1 VPDPAPPPVPDP
13 APPAAPDPA
22 PPAAP
27 DPAPSLTQT
36 VDPARRRLAD
46 ATRVLVD
53 AVTRVREAD
62 PDPVA
67 LDAAT
72 AAVQA
77 ATAALT
83 AADTLRTGPRPAI
96 PGAYHRY
103 LPSSLLVGTAH
114 PLAPVGTPVFADGV
128 LTVRVRFGAT
138 YEGPPG
144 FVHGGIVALAFD
156 ELFGMCNVC
165 HGQGGLTGRLT
176 VRYRA
181 PTPLHQDLTMT
192 AWLAS
197 REGRR
202 SQVRGALHAG
212 EVCTA
217 EAEGLF
223 VRPRPETR
231 AAYFGGA
238 RPDA

>member
-1 VPDPAPPPVPDP
+1 VSAPSDR
-13 APPAAPDPA
+13 APSDRAPSDR
-22 PPAAP
+22 
-27 DPAPSLTQT
+27 APSLTQS
-36 VDPARRRLAD
+36 VDPDRRRLAD
-46 ATRVLVD
+46 ATRALVD
-53 AVTRVREAD
+53 AVTRVRDDAD
-62 PDPVA
+62 PEA
-67 LDAAT
+67 LARAT
-72 AAVQA
+72 AAVEA
-77 ATAALT
+77 ATAGLAGPGV
-83 AADTLRTGPRPAI
+83 LREGNRSAVPR
-96 PGAYHRY
+96 AYHHY
-103 LPSSLLVGTAH
+103 LPSSLLVGQAH
-114 PLAPVGTPVFADGV
+114 PLAPLGAPEFADGV

-144 FVHGGIVALAFD
+144 YVHGGIVALAFD

-181 PTPLHQDLTMT
+181 PTPLHRDLTMT

-202 SQVRGALHAG
+202 THVRGALHAG
-212 EVCTA
+212 DPLTA

-231 AAYFGGA
+231 AAYFGDA
-238 RPDA
+238 LPPD